1 MEALRKAASCLI
13 YTRLPVKSRAFAHFG
28 TLPRHMSSPEVKPS
42 AEGYRAPRWLPG
54 GHAQTIHAA
63 SWAPRQHVTYW
74 RDRWETPDFDFI
86 DLDWVEPPA
95 GSTKELKLSE
105 TDDAP
110 LVVLF
115 HGLEGDS
122 SSQYAVGLMHAVA
135 ARGWRGV
142 VVHFR
147 GCGGE
152 INRLPRAYHS
162 GDSAEIDW
170 ILRRFRSTRAGPI
183 YVAGVSLGGNA
194 LLKWL
199 GEQGERANAVV
210 TRAASVCAP
219 VDLPACAVALAHG
232 FNMIYTRRFLT
243 TLKAKA
249 MAKMKRYPA
258 LCDRRRMLAT
268 RTLYEFDDLVTA
280 PLHGFRGVD
289 DYYTRSSSK
298 PFLKAIGTPTLV
310 LNARNDPFLPERH
323 LPTPQEV
330 SAHVTLELPATGGH
344 VGFVSGR
351 FPGNIEWLP
360 QRLLRFFSET

>member
-1 MEALRKAASCLI
+1 M
-13 YTRLPVKSRAFAHFG
+13 TTPD
-28 TLPRHMSSPEVKPS
+28 PEHVVTS
-42 AEGYRAPRWLPG
+42 YRAPFWLPG

-63 SWAPRQHVTYW
+63 TWARRPQVSYW

-86 DLDWVEPPA
+86 ELDWVEDPDQD
-95 GSTKELKLSE
+95 LKLDQQDE
-105 TDDAP
+105 TP

-122 SSQYAVGLMHAVA
+122 DSQYARGLMHAVHA
-135 ARGWRGV
+135 QGWRGV

-152 INRLPRAYHS
+152 VNRLPRAYHS

-170 ILRRFRSTRAGPI
+170 ILRRFRSTRTGPI

-199 GEQGERANAVV
+199 GEQGENARGVI
-210 TRAASVCAP
+210 TRTAAVCTP
-219 VDLPACAVALAHG
+219 LDLAATGDALAHG
-232 FNMIYTRRFLT
+232 LNMIYTRRFLK

-249 MAKMKRYPA
+249 VAKMKRYPA
-258 LCDRRRMLAT
+258 LCDRRRMLAS

-280 PLHGFRGVD
+280 PLHGFNGVD
-289 DYYTRSSSK
+289 DYYARASSK
-298 PFLKAIGTPTLV
+298 PYLKSIAAPTLV
-310 LNARNDPFLPERH
+310 LNARNDPFLPARF
-323 LPTPQEV
+323 LPTIAEV
-330 SAHVTLELPATGGH
+330 SAHVTLEIPATGGH
-344 VGFVSGR
+344 VGFVTGP

-360 QRLLRFFSET
+360 QRLLQFFSE